1 MFYFAS
7 ETFCPFCGTHKL
19 HRLAEPDRID
29 PLRWNLFSFTRWIF
43 HPYIYH
49 CRYCRIQFYDIP
61 RAGNGNG
68 ARVIS
73 TQKQS

>member
-29 PLRWNLFSFTRWIF
+29 PLRWNLFSLARWIF
-43 HPYIYH
+43 RPHIYH

-61 RAGNGNG
+61 RAGNG